1 MLQRRPLFMGDSEID
16 QIFKIFK
23 VLGTPN
29 ESNWPDALKLSDFKK
44 TFPKFKGM
52 AMIEHTP
59 TLTELEVDL
68 LSGLVALDPNRR
80 ISALAAL
87 QHPYFDDMDK
97 SRFSNRQ

>member
-1 MLQRRPLFMGDSEID
+1 
-16 QIFKIFK
+16 
-23 VLGTPN
+23 
-29 ESNWPDALKLSDFKK
+29 
-44 TFPKFKGM
+44 M
-52 AMIEHTP
+52 AMVEHTP
-59 TLTELEVDL
+59 TLSELEVDL